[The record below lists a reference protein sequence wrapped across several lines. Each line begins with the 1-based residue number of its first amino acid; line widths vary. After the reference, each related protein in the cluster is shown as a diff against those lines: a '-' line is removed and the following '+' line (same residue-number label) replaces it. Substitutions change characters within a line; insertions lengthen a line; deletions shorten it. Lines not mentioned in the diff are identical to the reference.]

1 MIIVRKLQN
10 RIENKGDGFIVNI
23 MANKEV
29 LLAILLLFFFFFFK
43 LSTALLFPKL
53 YNNIVQHLLKM
64 FASEYNSSLIP
75 TKSFPTEFFYTCK
88 MHKVHKQYTE
98 SSSSYFQAGLWQS
111 KSMHT
116 NTNLFMDI
124 LRLNHYSPCILE
136 SNTLQGIFSFCL

>member
-10 RIENKGDGFIVNI
+10 RIENKRDGFIVNI

-75 TKSFPTEFFYTCK
+75 TKSFPTE
-88 MHKVHKQYTE
+88 
-98 SSSSYFQAGLWQS
+98 
-111 KSMHT
+111 
-116 NTNLFMDI
+116 
-124 LRLNHYSPCILE
+124 
-136 SNTLQGIFSFCL
+136 SFLYL